1 MNISSDDFM
10 DMNSNENSENS
21 NNNSYMSNFEQN
33 NHHSCEE
40 DMKIGPDGICGI
52 YDEKFPSKELSNR
65 LAKKTNY
72 YYYNTFKGESTEK
85 CSKLKK
91 SKISKKKFKEIINAQ
106 TNDSNVSD
114 NSINNIDDSSAHNLN
129 SEIKNN
135 INLNNLPLDNSLSLN
150 VINNNEFNSNS
161 NINII
166 INNNSDSNNSAS
178 DCIHNSNQDN
188 NNLKV
193 NNSYKNK
200 YINFKTETY
209 EIRKSRKFNNDLQ
222 IKKHK
227 GKFFRYIREI
237 LNQILIKY
245 NIKAQ
250 FNFFPK
256 ILNEGPEK
264 NTFKKILELK
274 LIEFINFEIM
284 EKITYKK
291 GQKKIQISKKNKKLY
306 EFLKDKQDIKFQI
319 ILKDLH
325 NEYLKTIQYKKE
337 INELEPHY
345 DNEYMDLYKKN
356 AEGFINYFFEDK
368 KIKKH
373 KKLKP

>member
-1 MNISSDDFM
+1 MYISENKYYFGDIENESDSDIIVGESSIEEVKINSILKNNTNYYPDQRYNNSLIPNPIESSRTYKKNENCQTKFQNNKIIENKNNINNNLNLNNNVINNINDSGIVNLD
-10 DMNSNENSENS
+10 ENSEN
-21 NNNSYMSNFEQN
+21 NNNS
-33 NHHSCEE
+33 
-40 DMKIGPDGICGI
+40 
-52 YDEKFPSKELSNR
+52 
-65 LAKKTNY
+65 
-72 YYYNTFKGESTEK
+72 NTS
-85 CSKLKK
+85 
-91 SKISKKKFKEIINAQ
+91 
-106 TNDSNVSD
+106 DSNQ
-114 NSINNIDDSSAHNLN
+114 NIMILIA
-129 SEIKNN
+129 
-135 INLNNLPLDNSLSLN
+135 
-150 VINNNEFNSNS
+150 F
-161 NINII
+161 
-166 INNNSDSNNSAS
+166 NNNSDSNDPTPNFNN
-178 DCIHNSNQDN
+178 NSNKN
-188 NNLKV
+188 NNIPK
-193 NNSYKNK
+193 NN
-200 YINFKTETY
+200 IRFKT
-209 EIRKSRKFNNDLQ
+209 RKSRKYDDDLL

-291 GQKKIQISKKNKKLY
+291 GQKKIQISKKNKILY
-306 EFLKDKQDIKFQI
+306 EFLKDKQDLKFQI

-325 NEYLKTIQYKKE
+325 NEYLKTTQYKKE
-337 INELEPHY
+337 INELEQDY

-373 KKLKP
+373 K

>member
-21 NNNSYMSNFEQN
+21 NNSYMSNFEQN

-114 NSINNIDDSSAHNLN
+114 NSNNNIDDSSAHNLN

-237 LNQILIKY
+237 LNQILINNKKKEKFDY
-245 NIKAQ
+245 
-250 FNFFPK
+250 FPK
-256 ILNEGPEK
+256 ILKEGLK
-264 NTFKKILELK
+264 KDTFKFILNLK
-274 LIEFINFEIM
+274 LIDFINPEIM
-284 EKITYKK
+284 EKINYKNNTK
-291 GQKKIQISKKNKKLY
+291 SIEISDNNKRLF
-306 EFLKDKQDIKFQI
+306 EFLKDKQDVNFKKT
-319 ILKDLH
+319 LKDLY
-325 NEYLKTIQYKKE
+325 NEYLSSEKYIKELQSKSKYDNDNKYMESYKKIVE
-337 INELEPHY
+337 TFIK
-345 DNEYMDLYKKN
+345 LY
-356 AEGFINYFFEDK
+356 F
-368 KIKKH
+368 
-373 KKLKP
+373 

>member
-1 MNISSDDFM
+1 MDNSEIKSYSDEIEMENYSEMEGDSSFEEPVKINGILKNNTNYYPDQRYNNQFNANPIESYRTYKIENCQTKFPNNKIIENKNNLNNNLNLYNNLINNINDSGTVNLD
-10 DMNSNENSENS
+10 ENSEN
-21 NNNSYMSNFEQN
+21 
-33 NHHSCEE
+33 
-40 DMKIGPDGICGI
+40 
-52 YDEKFPSKELSNR
+52 
-65 LAKKTNY
+65 TNY
-72 YYYNTFKGESTEK
+72 S
-85 CSKLKK
+85 
-91 SKISKKKFKEIINAQ
+91 NAL
-106 TNDSNVSD
+106 
-114 NSINNIDDSSAHNLN
+114 NLN
-129 SEIKNN
+129 QN
-135 INLNNLPLDNSLSLN
+135 
-150 VINNNEFNSNS
+150 
-161 NINII
+161 
-166 INNNSDSNNSAS
+166 NNNSDSNDPTPNFNDNS
-178 DCIHNSNQDN
+178 IQINNIPKNHNLSPN
-188 NNLKV
+188 NN
-193 NNSYKNK
+193 
-200 YINFKTETY
+200 IRFKT
-209 EIRKSRKFNNDLQ
+209 RKSRKYDDDLL

-237 LNQILIKY
+237 LNKILIKY
-245 NIKAQ
+245 NIKAK

-256 ILNEGPEK
+256 ILKEGTEK

-325 NEYLKTIQYKKE
+325 NEYLKTAQYKKE

-373 KKLKP
+373 K

>member
-1 MNISSDDFM
+1 MYIFENYSGDIENENGSGIIVGESSIGEDTKINGILKNNTNYLADQRAKLSFNANPIEISLTYKRNHNCQTKFQNNKIIENKNNINNNVINNINDSGTVNLD
-10 DMNSNENSENS
+10 ENSEN
-21 NNNSYMSNFEQN
+21 NNNS
-33 NHHSCEE
+33 
-40 DMKIGPDGICGI
+40 
-52 YDEKFPSKELSNR
+52 
-65 LAKKTNY
+65 
-72 YYYNTFKGESTEK
+72 
-85 CSKLKK
+85 
-91 SKISKKKFKEIINAQ
+91 NA
-106 TNDSNVSD
+106 
-114 NSINNIDDSSAHNLN
+114 
-129 SEIKNN
+129 
-135 INLNNLPLDNSLSLN
+135 P
-150 VINNNEFNSNS
+150 NSNQ
-161 NINII
+161 N
-166 INNNSDSNNSAS
+166 NNNSDSNSPATNFN
-178 DCIHNSNQDN
+178 DNSNQINNIPKNDNLPPN
-188 NNLKV
+188 NNIRFKIENFIETCIRRKL
-193 NNSYKNK
+193 NK
-200 YINFKTETY
+200 L
-209 EIRKSRKFNNDLQ
+209 RKSRKYDDDLL

-291 GQKKIQISKKNKKLY
+291 GQKKIQISKKNKILY

-325 NEYLKTIQYKKE
+325 NEYLKTTQYKKE
-337 INELEPHY
+337 INELEPNY

-356 AEGFINYFFEDK
+356 AESFINYFFEDK

>member
-1 MNISSDDFM
+1 MYIFENYSGDIENENGSGIIVGESSIDGILKNNTNYLADQRAKLSFNANPIEISLTYKRNHNCQTKFQNNKIIENKNNINNNVINNINDSGTVNLD
-10 DMNSNENSENS
+10 ENSEN
-21 NNNSYMSNFEQN
+21 NNNS
-33 NHHSCEE
+33 
-40 DMKIGPDGICGI
+40 
-52 YDEKFPSKELSNR
+52 
-65 LAKKTNY
+65 
-72 YYYNTFKGESTEK
+72 
-85 CSKLKK
+85 
-91 SKISKKKFKEIINAQ
+91 NA
-106 TNDSNVSD
+106 
-114 NSINNIDDSSAHNLN
+114 
-129 SEIKNN
+129 
-135 INLNNLPLDNSLSLN
+135 P
-150 VINNNEFNSNS
+150 NSNQ
-161 NINII
+161 NII
-166 INNNSDSNNSAS
+166 ILMAFNNNSDSNSPATNFN
-178 DCIHNSNQDN
+178 DNSNKINNIPKNDNLPPN
-188 NNLKV
+188 NNIRFKIENFIETCIRRKL
-193 NNSYKNK
+193 NK
-200 YINFKTETY
+200 L
-209 EIRKSRKFNNDLQ
+209 RKSRKYDDDLL

-256 ILNEGPEK
+256 ILKEGPEK

-291 GQKKIQISKKNKKLY
+291 GQKKIQISKKNKILY

-325 NEYLKTIQYKKE
+325 NEYLKTTQYKKE
-337 INELEPHY
+337 INELEQDY

>member
-1 MNISSDDFM
+1 MYIFENYSGDIENENGSGIIIGESSIDVNTKINGILKNNTNYLADQRAKLSFNANPIEISLTYKRNHNCQTKFQNNKIIENKNNINNNVINNINKINDSGTVNLD
-10 DMNSNENSENS
+10 ENSEN
-21 NNNSYMSNFEQN
+21 NNNS
-33 NHHSCEE
+33 
-40 DMKIGPDGICGI
+40 
-52 YDEKFPSKELSNR
+52 
-65 LAKKTNY
+65 
-72 YYYNTFKGESTEK
+72 
-85 CSKLKK
+85 
-91 SKISKKKFKEIINAQ
+91 NA
-106 TNDSNVSD
+106 
-114 NSINNIDDSSAHNLN
+114 
-129 SEIKNN
+129 
-135 INLNNLPLDNSLSLN
+135 P
-150 VINNNEFNSNS
+150 NSNQ
-161 NINII
+161 N
-166 INNNSDSNNSAS
+166 NNNSDSNSPATNFN
-178 DCIHNSNQDN
+178 DNSNQINNISKNDNLPPN
-188 NNLKV
+188 NNIRFKIENFIETCIRRKL
-193 NNSYKNK
+193 NK
-200 YINFKTETY
+200 L
-209 EIRKSRKFNNDLQ
+209 RKSRKYDDDLL

-325 NEYLKTIQYKKE
+325 NEYLKTTQYKKE
-337 INELEPHY
+337 INELEQDY

-356 AEGFINYFFEDK
+356 AEGFINIFK
-368 KIKKH
+368 
-373 KKLKP
+373 

>member
-1 MNISSDDFM
+1 MNISDDEYFHE
-10 DMNSNENSENS
+10 DFTEIDNLNFSPIFNPNEYYEND
-21 NNNSYMSNFEQN
+21 N
-33 NHHSCEE
+33 CEE
-40 DMKIGPDGICGI
+40 
-52 YDEKFPSKELSNR
+52 KFLSKELVNI
-65 LAKKTNY
+65 LKNKTNHIGQ
-72 YYYNTFKGESTEK
+72 NQNNINDKFKGEPNE
-85 CSKLKK
+85 
-91 SKISKKKFKEIINAQ
+91 IGFKYNRAQ
-106 TNDSNVSD
+106 KAK
-114 NSINNIDDSSAHNLN
+114 NIDDSGRHYLNEN

-135 INLNNLPLDNSLSLN
+135 INLNNLPS
-150 VINNNEFNSNS
+150 V
-161 NINII
+161 
-166 INNNSDSNNSAS
+166 NNSGSNNSAH
-178 DCIHNSNQDN
+178 DYNHNSNQN
-188 NNLKV
+188 NNISKV
-193 NNSYKNK
+193 NNSSQNNN
-200 YINFKTETY
+200 IRFKTEAY
-209 EIRKSRKFNNDLQ
+209 ENPKARKFSNDLQ

-291 GQKKIQISKKNKKLY
+291 GQKKIQISKKNKILY
-306 EFLKDKQDIKFQI
+306 EFLKDKQDLQFQI

-325 NEYLKTIQYKKE
+325 NEYLKTTQYKKE
-337 INELEPHY
+337 INELEQDY